1 MAFSITIQIDTN
13 DTEKQFIDEII
24 SQNSGDAIQVL
35 ANGRALDFQNVT
47 DEQKQQYVLAKFGE
61 QFTNIYENTKLERE
75 IDIFRRAKIAERGN
89 RRP

>member
-1 MAFSITIQIDTN
+1 MAFSITIEINTS

-47 DEQKQQYVLAKFGE
+47 DEQKKQYVLGKFGE

-75 IDIFRRAKIAERGN
+75 VDNFRRAKIAERGTK
-89 RRP
+89 